1 MRRVGL
7 FATRV
12 LMGAVRRQIARIVAS
27 VALVAVGCRDR
38 EGAPE
43 ALPEPPAAWD
53 LHIEGGG
60 TPDGGPWCPVEIG
73 AALALATGP
82 WRFEA
87 GERPHLHL
95 IVGCKPA
102 GRCMDVVVGVGLVVT
117 SRAEPE
123 ALFEGAA
130 TRKAGCVPWPVSLP
144 FAVAGIAGAI
154 REALAMA
161 YDQYRLVHA
170 PDSEVLQVLE
180 AGRPR
185 GALLQAMVVAGDR
198 GMREAVP
205 LLLRHLDSED
215 SGVVMRAVGAL
226 GRIRDPAALRPLG
239 RVALGTMPDVP
250 HAALQAV
257 ADIGGEEARRVLEMV
272 AEQSQSVVVAREA
285 RDLLLRL
292 GGGKGK

>member
-1 MRRVGL
+1 M
-7 FATRV
+7 TC
-12 LMGAVRRQIARIVAS
+12 VRRPIATVI
-27 VALVAVGCRDR
+27 AVVFAAGCRER
-38 EGAPE
+38 VTAPE
-43 ALPEPPAAWD
+43 APPPPPAAWD

-60 TPDGGPWCPVEIG
+60 TSDGGPWCPVAVG
-73 AALALATGP
+73 TALALATGP

-87 GERPHLHL
+87 GESPHLHL
-95 IVGCKPA
+95 KVGCEVV
-102 GRCMDVVVGVGLVVT
+102 GRCVDVYAGVGLVVT

-130 TRKAGCVPWPVSLP
+130 LRKAGCAPWPVSLA
-144 FAVAGIAGAI
+144 FEVAGTAGAV

-161 YDQYRLVHA
+161 YDQYRLARA
-170 PDSEVLQVLE
+170 PDTEVLRVLE

-198 GMREAVP
+198 RMREAVP
-205 LLLRHLDSED
+205 LLLRYLDSED
-215 SGVVMRAVGAL
+215 SDVVMRAIGAL
-226 GRIRDPAALRPLG
+226 GRTGDPSAVRALG
-239 RVALGTMPDVP
+239 RVALAPAPEVP

-272 AEQSQSVVVAREA
+272 MEQSQSPVVAREA

>member
-1 MRRVGL
+1 MVIAVL
-7 FATRV
+7 VVFA
-12 LMGAVRRQIARIVAS
+12 A
-27 VALVAVGCRDR
+27 GCRDR
-38 EGAPE
+38 GETAFE
-43 ALPEPPAAWD
+43 ALPAPPAAWD
-53 LHIEGGG
+53 LHVEGGG
-60 TPDGGPWCPVEIG
+60 TQDTGPWCPVGIG
-73 AALALATGP
+73 TAFALVTGP

-87 GERPHLHL
+87 GETPHLHL
-95 IVGCKPA
+95 KVGCEAA
-102 GRCMDVVVGVGLVVT
+102 GRCVDVVAGVGLVVT
-117 SRAEPE
+117 SRTEPE

-130 TRKAGCVPWPVSLP
+130 LRRAGCAPWPLSIA
-144 FAVAGIAGAI
+144 FQVAGTAGAI

-161 YDQYRLVHA
+161 YEQYRLDRA
-170 PDSEVLQVLE
+170 PDGEVLRVLE

-239 RVALGTMPDVP
+239 RVALAPVPDVP

-272 AEQSQSVVVAREA
+272 MAQSQSPVVAREA
-285 RDLLLRL
+285 RDLLQKI
-292 GGGKGK
+292 GGGKGE